1 MGLGPLMPIFMA
13 VASVAST
20 AVGFISSLQA
30 GKAEERAEERAA
42 AQARAAAEREA
53 EDTRKKH
60 QRIIAA
66 QQAKYGYAGLTMEGT
81 PLLVQMESIKE
92 SEEQLRRIMESGG
105 MKAEAYEE
113 AGERA
118 ATSGQIGGVKALLSG
133 ASSFI
138 ETGYKYPAEGKKFY
152 WW

>member
-1 MGLGPLMPIFMA
+1 MAAAIPFIMVGL
-13 VASVAST
+13 SVVST

-30 GKAEERAEERAA
+30 GKAEEKAAERAA
-42 AQARAAAEREA
+42 AQTRAAAERKA
-53 EDTRKKH
+53 EDTRKQH

-66 QQAKYGYAGLTMEGT
+66 QKAKYGYAGLTTEGT

-92 SEEQLRRIMESGG
+92 SEEQLRRILEGGEME
-105 MKAEAYEE
+105 AEAYEE

-133 ASSFI
+133 AQSF
-138 ETGYKYPAEGKKFY
+138 AQVGKTYATPGKTMFN